1 MLALL
6 VQLLINAN
14 DNQPFK
20 PVLKIKLSIRMRA
33 TVYLNRY
40 GVMLAVLRFSETDN
54 FAVQPSQGFADN
66 GVKKRNYLVR
76 ALLPE
81 VRGE

>member
-1 MLALL
+1 
-6 VQLLINAN
+6 
-14 DNQPFK
+14 
-20 PVLKIKLSIRMRA
+20 MRA
-33 TVYLNRY
+33 TVYLNGY
-40 GVMLAVLRFSETDN
+40 GVMLAVRRFSETDN